1 MSTAI
6 FWTTCDGS
14 LTGVN
19 GMLREE
25 EQLAKAV
32 VKLNAKLLGVVF
44 GMLLG
49 IGLFLATNFLVLKGG
64 ENVGQHLSLL
74 SQFFPGYPVSFLG
87 SLVGF
92 AYAFAV
98 GLIIG
103 SALGAVYNKVAR
115 A

>member
-1 MSTAI
+1 
-6 FWTTCDGS
+6 
-14 LTGVN
+14 
-19 GMLREE
+19 MLREE

-32 VKLNAKLLGVVF
+32 VKLNAKLLGIVF

-74 SQFFPGYPVSFLG
+74 SQFFPGYSVTFLG

-98 GLIIG
+98 GLVVG
-103 SALGAVYNKVAR
+103 SVLGAVYNKVAR

>member
-1 MSTAI
+1 
-6 FWTTCDGS
+6 
-14 LTGVN
+14 
-19 GMLREE
+19 MLREE

-32 VKLNAKLLGVVF
+32 VKLNAKLLGIVF

-49 IGLFLATNFLVLKGG
+49 IGMFLVTNFLVLKGG

-74 SQFFPGYPVSFLG
+74 SQFFPGYSVTFLG

-92 AYAFAV
+92 AYGFAV
-98 GLIIG
+98 GLVTG
-103 SALGAVYNKVAR
+103 SVLGAVYNKVAR